1 MSLLPPGSSE
11 LERNLEQATSR
22 MADVP
27 VPIRSLW
34 NPDTCP
40 ENLLPWLAWSL
51 GLSSWKSYWPVSIK
65 RAMLKE
71 AITIKRKKGTVKSVR
86 DVVSA
91 FGSAVVM
98 KESWQSQPPGAPHN
112 FSVVIDVASM
122 GGQPVTAEFQQDI
135 IDEITRT
142 KPVRSRFNLIT
153 GVTCKT
159 EIKLAAV
166 ALAVIY
172 RRLELTDQ

>member
-1 MSLLPPGSSE
+1 MSLLPPGSSQ
-11 LERNLEQATSR
+11 LERNLENATSR
-22 MADVP
+22 MANIP
-27 VPIRSLW
+27 VPIRDLW

-51 GLSSWKSYWPVSIK
+51 GLDAWKSYWHVSIK

-71 AITIKRKKGTVKSVR
+71 AITIKRKKGTAKSVR
-86 DVVSA
+86 DVVAA

-98 KESWQSQPPGAPHN
+98 KECWQSTPPGAPHN

-122 GGQPVTAEFQQDI
+122 GGHPVTAEFQQDI
-135 IDEITRT
+135 IDEIART

-153 GVTCKT
+153 GVTCNA
-159 EIKLAAV
+159 EIRLAAV
-166 ALAVIY
+166 AHAVIY